1 MKLLR
6 NSAYSLFATALPT
19 LLSIATL
26 PLFVSTIGAERYG
39 ILAIAWIV
47 LGYFGAADFGLG
59 RAITQR
65 ISAMRG
71 QSATAMAR
79 AVWSA
84 LISMLAFGLAGGLM
98 VFISARW
105 YFGGPFEV
113 GLSLR
118 GEILAAV
125 WILALC
131 NPIMAVSGVLSGALI
146 GLERFRLVSV
156 CNVLSNSGLLLFP
169 LAVAYFVSTELSA
182 LILASLSARL
192 LGAILLAA
200 GVWRTFLSGHKV
212 RFSPS
217 EFRRLANF
225 GAWVMVTALIGPFM
239 VFADR
244 FVIGAVQNAAAV
256 AAYAIPFQI
265 ASRTQMFPLAVA
277 QALFPRFASEA
288 AEASYSRCREYAVFF
303 GQMFAPLIIGLI
315 CLAAP
320 LLALWL
326 EDALDPRSIL
336 VAQFV
341 LAGFW
346 INAVAQVP
354 YGFIQAR
361 GNPRFT
367 ALVHVAELPF
377 YLLLL
382 FVLGTQYGLAGYAAA
397 FAIRCAA
404 DCVILCRKA
413 GAADSFVVGRLAAPV
428 LLVVAA
434 LAVGANVTDWWTLLL
449 SACGLGGLSLVALI
463 YAMPDPIRSRLSQ
476 LALFGG
482 LAGKLLLLGRP
493 NSADRPNN

>member
-1 MKLLR
+1 VRLLR
-6 NSAYSLFATALPT
+6 NSAYSLLATAFPAFV
-19 LLSIATL
+19 SIATL

-71 QSATAMAR
+71 ESRGAMAR

-84 LISMLAFGLAGGLM
+84 LISMLAFGLAGALL
-98 VFISARW
+98 VFICARW
-105 YFGGPFEV
+105 YFAGPFEV
-113 GLSLR
+113 EAGLR

-131 NPIMAVSGVLSGALI
+131 NPVMAVSGVLSGALI
-146 GLERFRLVSV
+146 GLERFRLVSA

-169 LAVAYFVSTELSA
+169 LAVACFVSTDLSA
-182 LILASLSARL
+182 LILASLCARL
-192 LGAILLAA
+192 LGAGLLVA
-200 GVWRTFLSGHKV
+200 GVWKTFLSGHKPA
-212 RFSPS
+212 FFGG

-225 GAWVMVTALIGPFM
+225 GAWIMVTALIGPFM

-244 FVIGAVQNAAAV
+244 FVIGAVQDAAAV
-256 AAYAIPFQI
+256 AAYVIPFQI
-265 ASRTQMFPLAVA
+265 ASRTQIFPMAVA

-288 AEASYSRCREYAVFF
+288 AEASVTRCREYAVFF

-326 EDALDPRSIL
+326 GDALDLRSIL
-336 VAQFV
+336 VAQLV

-367 ALVHVAELPF
+367 ALVHVTELPF

-397 FAIRCAA
+397 FALRCTA
-404 DCVILCRKA
+404 DCVILCHKA
-413 GAADSFVVGRLAAPV
+413 GAADRFVFGRLAAPA
-428 LLVVAA
+428 LLVLAA
-434 LAVGANVTDWWTLLL
+434 MAVGATVADWWALLL
-449 SACGLGGLSLVALI
+449 AACGLGALSLAALL
-463 YAMPDPIRSRLSQ
+463 YSMPDPIRTRLVQVPILS
-476 LALFGG
+476 GY
-482 LAGKLLLLGRP
+482 AGRLLLMGRP
-493 NSADRPNN
+493 RAGDRPKL